1 MSSSDSE
8 GFEYF
13 RWRFYNWDISRSSI
27 CVLSKLV
34 YENSKV
40 CVGRAEPSPLLSTQ
54 KTGGVLNDFST
65 YALCFIVP
73 SYLVLACFHG
83 RFLSCTARDSSA

>member
-27 CVLSKLV
+27 CVLPKLV
-34 YENSKV
+34 YEKLE
-40 CVGRAEPSPLLSTQ
+40 GLR
-54 KTGGVLNDFST
+54 
-65 YALCFIVP
+65 
-73 SYLVLACFHG
+73 
-83 RFLSCTARDSSA
+83 R